1 MRDDNDFDE
10 AFLARFWARVD
21 TSAGPGACWLWTAGT
36 GNHGYGLIWRGG
48 GATRLAHRS
57 AYEIA
62 TGPIPEGLAVRH
74 KCDNRLCVNPAHLE
88 IGTQADNLRDM
99 DERGRRGTTP
109 GEKHG
114 NVKLSAADIPI
125 IRTRHAAGESQHALA
140 REYGVNQGT
149 ISHVVKR
156 TTWKHIP

>member
-1 MRDDNDFDE
+1 MTDENVFDVV
-10 AFLARFWARVD
+10 FLARFRAKVA
-21 TSAGPGACWLWTAGT
+21 TSAGPDACWLWIAGI
-36 GNHGYGLIWRGG
+36 GSHGYGLIWRD
-48 GATRLAHRS
+48 GAMRLAHRV
-57 AYEIA
+57 AYGIA

-88 IGTQADNLRDM
+88 TGTQADNLRDM
-99 DERGRRGTTP
+99 DDRGRRGTTP

-114 NVKLSAADIPI
+114 NVKLSAADIPT

-149 ISHVVKR
+149 ISHVVSR
-156 TTWKHIP
+156 TTWKHVP